1 MEYNMINFKHP
12 KDVHLGY
19 FEHLRFTWLESIR
32 LAGMFSIMIIHGL
45 IPFIFDHS
53 FSSYI
58 EKSSERIKKIG
69 T

>member
-1 MEYNMINFKHP
+1 MINFKHP

-19 FEHLRFTWLESIR
+19 FKHLRFTWFESIR
-32 LAGMFSIMIIHGL
+32 LAGMCLIMFIHGL

-58 EKSSERIKKIG
+58 EKASERIKKIG